1 MPVSLRI
8 VGSGYIDEKKR
19 GDRMTAMR
27 LALIA
32 VLAVFALAAAGCGGD
47 DEAAD
52 DTTVT
57 ETTETDTTETGGDT
71 INGTVGPGF
80 DISVDQTSVA
90 PGSYALEIE
99 DLSSAHNF
107 HLTGPGGVDVSTDVA
122 AEGTESFTVELEAG
136 TYEFVCDPHASTMNG
151 TIEVG

>member
-1 MPVSLRI
+1 
-8 VGSGYIDEKKR
+8 
-19 GDRMTAMR
+19 MTVMR

-47 DEAAD
+47 DEATD

-57 ETTETDTTETGGDT
+57 ETTDTETTTGTETTGGGT
-71 INGTVGPGF
+71 IRGTVGPGF
-80 DISVDQTSVA
+80 EITVDQTAVT
-90 PGSYALEIE
+90 PGSYELAAE
-99 DLSSAHNF
+99 DLSDAHNF

-122 AEGTESFTVELEAG
+122 EVGTETFTVELEPG

-151 TIEVG
+151 TIEVSG

>member
-1 MPVSLRI
+1 
-8 VGSGYIDEKKR
+8 
-19 GDRMTAMR
+19 MTAAR
-27 LALIA
+27 LAVIA
-32 VLAVFALAAAGCGGD
+32 VLAVFALAAAGCGDD
-47 DEAAD
+47 DEATE
-52 DTTVT
+52 DTTQT
-57 ETTETDTTETGGDT
+57 ETTDTETTGASGDT
-71 INGTVGPGF
+71 ITGTVGPGF

-90 PGSYALEIE
+90 PGSYTLEIE

-122 AEGTESFTVELEAG
+122 AEGSETFNLELEAG